1 MCIVVRPR
9 QEKNVFVSVSI
20 SQVYRNITKELRW
33 IHPSYNFVTFP
44 GAVFKNANQ
53 LAAKS

>member
-33 IHPSYNFVTFP
+33 IHPSCNFVTFP

>member
-9 QEKNVFVSVSI
+9 QDKNVFVSASI
-20 SQVYRNITKELRW
+20 SEVYRNINKKLRW

-44 GAVFKNANQ
+44 GAVCENANQ